1 MAATK
6 QTKRNETKP
15 TTPKTKAPKA
25 KESKAPKLKAVNE
38 SKRKTPKPR
47 EAKVTVPPR
56 TEGPLGTLEQN
67 LAAQGFDQR
76 LSLDAAEQGQAC
88 SMAWGTYRGIE
99 TPRVFLLALPAGNWE
114 KANADYVQQLSWTQ
128 APTDLADDQFPK
140 FGLVSDGEH
149 EAIFDLE
156 YPAHQIDRLPSIAE
170 IGEYKRIKADP
181 TRRWSL
187 KMYDRLMN
195 GFNAFHEQVYQT
207 VKDKV
212 DGKNAIILEVAK
224 LLFLESFRLHHRA
237 KDLAFEH
244 AGKKLQLDVV
254 FTYAYVKQHGKKAVG
269 EIQSAFD
276 HFKMHKDY
284 VVTDDAGE
292 SHPIFDRNEHLRLEQ
307 PRNYETIL
315 DLIQNLG
322 PVEENSGKQLK
333 QQGTLADI
341 AGDVLGRAF
350 DVFLRANFDSKG
362 GLGIYLTPAPV
373 KQAMLEIAFHD
384 ILEETPELL
393 SARNADGTPVF
404 RYCDPACGTY
414 GFGVVALGYL
424 ERALGQLTG
433 KETGPDAAREKL
445 FRDMGEHS
453 FVGADSAPMMVT
465 LARVNMALLGAAKA
479 KIFYTQ
485 NSLASDQLQPCSYDL
500 VCTNPPFGTP
510 KFKKGQERARQ
521 QYEDDMNKILQR
533 FRSDLKEREGR
544 GGGYTYEPSVAG
556 LAMGG
561 NPNSKGVWNPVKPT
575 SIDPAV
581 LFLDRC
587 LQLLKPG
594 GRLLIILPDGV
605 LCNSGD
611 RYVREYIMGKK
622 DAETGQFH
630 GGKAIVKAV
639 ISLPSDAFKLS
650 GTGAKTSILYLQ
662 KRHARD
668 DDRTKFADEPQTDV
682 FMAVADTLG
691 YEVKNNVEDYSS
703 GVSNDLAK
711 ITGAYVRGE

>member
-1 MAATK
+1 M
-6 QTKRNETKP
+6 
-15 TTPKTKAPKA
+15 
-25 KESKAPKLKAVNE
+25 
-38 SKRKTPKPR
+38 
-47 EAKVTVPPR
+47 VTVMQQGELPGLNDAL
-56 TEGPLGTLEQN
+56 TALEKK
-67 LAAQGFDQR
+67 LAAQAFTQR
-76 LSLDAAEQGQAC
+76 LALDAAEAGQAC
-88 SMAWGTYRGIE
+88 SMVWGTHRGVE
-99 TPRVFLLALPAGNWE
+99 TPRVFLLALPLGKWE
-114 KANADYVQQLSWTQ
+114 QANAEYVQQLSWTQ
-128 APTDLADDQFPK
+128 APTALGDEQYPK
-140 FGLVSDGEH
+140 FGVVSDGEH

-156 YPAHQIDRLPSIAE
+156 YPPHQIDRLPSIAE

-195 GFNAFHEQVYQT
+195 GFNAFHEQVYHT

-212 DGKNAIILEVAK
+212 DGKNDIILEVTK
-224 LLFLESFRLHHRA
+224 LLFLESFRLHHDP
-237 KDLAFEH
+237 KDLVFEH
-244 AGKKLQLDVV
+244 EGRKLQLDDVL
-254 FTYAYVKQHGKKAVG
+254 TYAYVQAHGKQAVA
-269 EIQSAFD
+269 EIQAAFD
-276 HFKMHKDY
+276 HFKTHQDY

-307 PRNYETIL
+307 PRNYETLL

-322 PVEENSGKQLK
+322 PVEDNSGRQLK
-333 QQGTLADI
+333 PKGTLADI

-393 SARNADGTPVF
+393 SARHADGTPVF
-404 RYCDPACGTY
+404 RYCDPACGSY

-424 ERALGQLTG
+424 ERALAQLTG
-433 KETGPDAAREKL
+433 RETGPDHARRQL
-445 FRDMGEHS
+445 FGDMCAHS

-465 LARVNMALLGAAKA
+465 LARVNMALLGAPKA

-485 NSLASDQLQPCSYDL
+485 NSLTSDQLQPCSYDL
-500 VCTNPPFGTP
+500 ICTNPPFGTP
-510 KFKKGQERARQ
+510 KFKQGQEKARK
-521 QYEDDMNKILQR
+521 EHEAGMEKILEQ
-533 FRSDLKEREGR
+533 FRTDLHERNGR
-544 GGGYTYEPSVAG
+544 GGGYTYEPTVSG
-556 LAMGG
+556 RAMGAK
-561 NPNSKGVWNPVKPT
+561 PNGKGVWQPVKPT

-611 RYVREYIMGKK
+611 KYVREYIMGKK
-622 DAETGQFH
+622 DEETGQFH

-639 ISLPSDAFKLS
+639 ISLPQDAFKLA

-668 DDRTKFADEPQTDV
+668 DDSDQFADEPQTDV

-691 YEVKNNVEDYSS
+691 YEVKNNVEDYSK
-703 GVSNDLAK
+703 GLPNDLAV

>member
-1 MAATK
+1 MAKIKEPKATK
-6 QTKRNETKP
+6 KKT
-15 TTPKTKAPKA
+15 TKALA
-25 KESKAPKLKAVNE
+25 ESV
-38 SKRKTPKPR
+38 
-47 EAKVTVPPR
+47 
-56 TEGPLGTLEQN
+56 GGGTLEV
-67 LAAQGFDQR
+67 LEAKLVKERFTRR
-76 LSLDAAEQGQAC
+76 LELDAAEEGQAC
-88 SMAWGTYRGIE
+88 SMVWGEHRGEE
-99 TPRVFLLALPAGNWE
+99 TPRIFVLALPSGSWE

-128 APTDLADDQFPK
+128 APTGMAADQYAK
-140 FGLVSDGEH
+140 FALVGDGKN
-149 EAIFDLE
+149 EAMFDLE
-156 YPAHQIDRLPSIAE
+156 YPPHQIDRLPSVKE
-170 IGEYKRIKADP
+170 IKEYKRIKADP

-224 LLFLESFRLHHRA
+224 LLFLESFRLHHNA
-237 KDLAFEH
+237 KDLEFPHDE
-244 AGKKLQLDVV
+244 AGKKTKLQLDKVFLHDYVV
-254 FTYAYVKQHGKKAVG
+254 KHGKQAVA

-276 HFKMHKDY
+276 HFKTHEDY
-284 VVTDDAGE
+284 VVTDDAGQ

-307 PRNYETIL
+307 PRNYATIL

-322 PVEENSGKQLK
+322 AVEDNSGNVIKADSSLK
-333 QQGTLADI
+333 DVAS
-341 AGDVLGRAF
+341 DVLGRAF

-362 GLGIYLTPAPV
+362 GLGIYLTPSPV

-384 ILEETPELL
+384 IMAETPEIL
-393 SARNADGTPVF
+393 SARGADNKPQF

-424 ERALGQLTG
+424 DRALRELGG
-433 KETGPDAAREKL
+433 KETGTDAAREKL
-445 FRDMGEHS
+445 FAEMKQHS
-453 FVGADSAPMMVT
+453 FVGADAAPMMVT
-465 LARVNMALLGAAKA
+465 LARVNMAMLGAPKA
-479 KIFYTQ
+479 RIFYSSD
-485 NSLASDQLQPCSYDL
+485 SLTSEQLQPCSFDL
-500 VCTNPPFGTP
+500 ICTNPPFGTP
-510 KFKKGQERARQ
+510 KFKKGQEKAKRAH
-521 QYEDDMNKILQR
+521 EENMGKILQQ
-533 FRSDLKEREGR
+533 FRSDLVEREGKSK
-544 GGGYTYEPSVAG
+544 GFDYEPTVDG
-556 LAMGG
+556 RAMGG
-561 NPNSKGVWNPVKPT
+561 KPNSKNVWQASKAT
-575 SIDPAV
+575 SVDPAV

-611 RYVREYIMGKK
+611 RYVREYIMGRK
-622 DAETGQFH
+622 DEETGQFH

-639 ISLPSDAFKLS
+639 ISLPSDTFKLS
-650 GTGAKTSILYLQ
+650 GTGAKTSVLYLQ

-668 DDRTKFADEPQTDV
+668 DDPRKLADEPQTDV

-691 YEVKNNVEDYSS
+691 YVVKNNVEDYGP

>member
-6 QTKRNETKP
+6 
-15 TTPKTKAPKA
+15 TPKKSATRA
-25 KESKAPKLKAVNE
+25 KEPAGQSDALNA
-38 SKRKTPKPR
+38 
-47 EAKVTVPPR
+47 
-56 TEGPLGTLEQN
+56 LEKK
-67 LAAQGFDQR
+67 LAAAQFDER
-76 LSLDAAEQGQAC
+76 LALEPAEAGQAC
-88 SMAWGTYRGIE
+88 SMVWGTHRGVE
-99 TPRVFLLALPAGNWE
+99 TPRVFLLALPKGSWE
-114 KANADYVQQLSWTQ
+114 KANADYVYQLSYTQ
-128 APTDLADDQFPK
+128 APSDLAEDQYPK
-140 FGLVSDGEH
+140 FAVVSDGEH
-149 EAIFDLE
+149 EALFDLE
-156 YPAHQIDRLPSIAE
+156 YPQHQIDRLPTLVE
-170 IGEYKRIKADP
+170 IGDYKRIKADP

-207 VKDKV
+207 VKDRV
-212 DGKNAIILEVAK
+212 NGKNDIIAEVAK
-224 LLFLESFRLHHRA
+224 LLFLESFRLHHDP
-237 KDLAFEH
+237 KDLRFEH
-244 AGKKLQLDVV
+244 DGKRLQLDQV
-254 FTYAYVKQHGKKAVG
+254 FTFENVRKHGKQAVA

-276 HFKMHKDY
+276 HFKSHPDY
-284 VVTDDAGE
+284 VVTDDRGA
-292 SHPIFDRNEHLRLEQ
+292 SHAIFDEKEHLRLEQ

-315 DLIQNLG
+315 ELIQNLG
-322 PVEENSGKQLK
+322 PVEDNSGRQLK
-333 QQGTLADI
+333 AQGQLKDI

-393 SARNADGTPVF
+393 SARDAQGKPVF

-424 ERALGQLTG
+424 ERALAQLSG
-433 KETGPDAAREKL
+433 KETGPDSAREKL

-453 FVGADSAPMMVT
+453 FVGADSAPIMVM
-465 LARVNMALLGAAKA
+465 LARVNMALLGAPKA

-485 NSLASDQLQPCSYDL
+485 NSLSSEQLKPCSFDL
-500 VCTNPPFGTP
+500 ICTNPPFGTP
-510 KFKKGQERARQ
+510 KFKKGQEKSRE
-521 QYEDDMNKILQR
+521 QYEEDMGKILVH
-533 FRSDLKEREGR
+533 FRTDLKDREGR
-544 GGGYTYEPSVAG
+544 GGGSTYEPTVAG
-556 LAMGG
+556 LAMGAH
-561 NPNSKGVWNPVKPT
+561 PDSKGVWKPVKPM

-581 LFLDRC
+581 LFIDRS

-611 RYVREYIMGKK
+611 KYVREYIMGKK

-639 ISLPSDAFKLS
+639 ISLPSDTFKLS

-662 KRHARD
+662 KRPPRD
-668 DDRTKFADEPQTDV
+668 DDPSKFADDPQTDV